1 MLTIKK
7 KLISIY
13 ITKYF
18 DQIKKSNKIKQTIKF
33 SKTNKYY
40 IIATKKKKRFFFTII
55 ICFKSS

>member
-1 MLTIKK
+1 MLTIK

-33 SKTNKYY
+33 SKTNYY
-40 IIATKKKKRFFFTII
+40 YLVLVQKKKVFFQYY
-55 ICFKSS
+55 